1 MKRLAKDEAFEALRA
16 QLGGK
21 LPDGLRKLDAQQLR
35 HLDEAVREARH
46 RQAKALA
53 AAGDHALGHVPRIL
67 RGPVRRIVG

>member
-1 MKRLAKDEAFEALRA
+1 MANEEAFEALRV

-21 LPDGLRKLDAQQLR
+21 LPDGLRKLDVEQIR

-46 RQAKALA
+46 RQARALA
-53 AAGDHALGHVPRIL
+53 AAGDHALRHVPRIL